1 MNAYAGLLRSG
12 EVRRLVG
19 ASMLARL
26 PTAMLPLAIL
36 LLAVETGGSIAS
48 AGLIAGAFVLG
59 RATVSPAVGALI
71 DRIGQPR
78 VLLGGAAVQAVMLVA
93 LVAAAEARLHPLLVG
108 AVAVAAGA
116 ASPPVQASLRAL
128 WPLVAGTAQR
138 DAAYSFDA
146 TSQELIWISGPLIV
160 GVTVAIGSAAVAVI
174 AASVLGWAGVV
185 LFATSSTSRRAPHDA
200 GARSGRS
207 ALTVRGLQVLIATSA
222 CAGFAWGAL
231 SFGITALA
239 IHLGSRQSSGLLLA
253 ALSAGSIT
261 GGLLYG
267 SWSWKSSVM
276 DRYRALFIASSALAA
291 PLLAVGSVLIA
302 LPAALIAGL
311 PLAPLYGAS
320 YVLTGRVAPRDAV
333 TEAFTWTSSAFAL
346 GVGLG
351 TSAGGV
357 TTQWIGS
364 WSAFAL
370 ACAAPLAG
378 CALTFLTRPGSP
390 READIPAGATGPLP
404 PHASG

>member
-1 MNAYAGLLRSG
+1 MNAYATLLVSG

-26 PTAMLPLAIL
+26 PTAMLPLAIVL
-36 LLAVETGGSIAS
+36 LVVETGRSIAA
-48 AGLIAGAFVLG
+48 AGLIAGGFVLG
-59 RATVSPAVGALI
+59 RAIVSPAVGALI
-71 DRIGQPR
+71 DRIGQPL
-78 VLLGGAAVQAVMLVA
+78 VLIGGASAQAVMLVA
-93 LVAAAEARLHPLLVG
+93 LVTAAEAHVHPLLVG
-108 AVAVAAGA
+108 AVAVAAGS

-128 WPLVAGTAQR
+128 WPLITGEAQR

-160 GVTVAIGSAAVAVI
+160 GATVVLTSAAIAVI

-185 LFATSSTSRRAPHDA
+185 LFATSSASRRAPHEA
-200 GARSGRS
+200 GRRFGRG

-231 SFGITALA
+231 SFGVSALA

-261 GGLLYG
+261 GGLLYA
-267 SWSWKSSVM
+267 SRAWKASVM
-276 DRYRALFIASSALAA
+276 DRYRALFVASSALAA
-291 PLLAVGSVLIA
+291 PLLLVGSVLAA

-320 YVLTGRVAPRDAV
+320 YVLTGRVAPRDAI

-357 TTQWIGS
+357 ATQWVGS
-364 WSAFAL
+364 WSAFAV
-370 ACAAPLAG
+370 ACVAPLGG
-378 CALTFLTRPGSP
+378 CALTFLTRPGSL

-404 PHASG
+404 PHVSG

>member
-1 MNAYAGLLRSG
+1 MNAYVGLLRSA

-26 PTAMLPLAIL
+26 PTAMLPLSIVL
-36 LLAVETGGSIAS
+36 LVVETRGSIAA

-59 RATVSPAVGALI
+59 RAAVSPAVGALI

-78 VLLGGAAVQAVMLVA
+78 VLLGGATVQGVLLLA
-93 LVAAAEARLHPLLVG
+93 LVAGAEAHLQPMMVG
-108 AVAVAAGA
+108 AVAVATGS

-128 WPLVAGTAQR
+128 WPLVTGEAQR
-138 DAAYSFDA
+138 DHAYSFDA

-160 GVTVAIGSAAVAVI
+160 GAAVAIGSAAIAVI
-174 AASVLGWAGVV
+174 AASVIGWAGVV
-185 LFATSSTSRRAPHDA
+185 LFATSSASRRAPHAA
-200 GARSGRS
+200 GRRFGRG
-207 ALTVRGLQVLIATSA
+207 ALAVRDLQVLIATSV

-231 SFGITALA
+231 SFAISALA
-239 IHLGSRQSSGLLLA
+239 IHFGSRQSSGLLLA
-253 ALSAGSIT
+253 ALSGGSIT
-261 GGLLYG
+261 GGLLYS
-267 SWSWKSSVM
+267 SWNWKASVM
-276 DRYRALFIASSALAA
+276 NRYRALFIAAAALPA

-302 LPAALIAGL
+302 LPAALVAGL

-320 YVLTGRVAPRDAV
+320 YVLTGRAAPRNAI

-357 TTQWIGS
+357 TTEWVGS

-370 ACAAPLAG
+370 ACGAPLAG
-378 CALTFLTRPGSP
+378 CALTFLTRLGSP
-390 READIPAGATGPLP
+390 READIPTGATGPLP